1 MNTKEEQ
8 TFADYLLTRRHPQR
22 VADSL
27 DALQTYLQHKRI
39 PVMGD
44 RERTILSKF
53 AGWGCL
59 ARLFDEKLHEKKP
72 PMWELLARD
81 RLKEL
86 LTQDEYADAR
96 STTMNAYPTSPHVI
110 ELMWRFIK
118 NIGFEGG
125 RVVDPGC
132 GISNF
137 LTFCPEDLKPL
148 ITYIGVE
155 IDPVTFGMA
164 KKLHPTASYHLN
176 SFPTWMF
183 PQGQT
188 SLIIGNRP
196 FDDGTLYSLEK
207 PKLTKLALHARC
219 LLKELELLEPG
230 GFSFAI
236 TSTGLMDSPSYRDLR
251 DYISSKAVFLGGLRL
266 PSDTHK
272 DISGT
277 ETSSDLLL
285 FQKRTGNGDE
295 RHFHDWAELSQTEL
309 IGHDG
314 EPLMINEYFRENPRR
329 LVGTSVIS
337 KTLFGNSLG
346 LEWESNKPL
355 LGGISHALDV
365 WGDEVLLNL
374 LNIPVEKPQVIIQP
388 APQEDPIM
396 ATSTT
401 STWQDITIK
410 ASDLG
415 GIEIR
420 FGEKPPSY
428 ISDHMSKNSPFR
440 FTKSNDDP
448 RWWVKQSPEAIE
460 WATAFGKEYGIE
472 FEIPESQDVEPIETT
487 VRAIEPQVVV
497 QVIEPIEPVVAEVKA
512 VEAVVI
518 ELKATPA
525 KKGLFSLFSLDS
537 LIASVEESL
546 NEEAIEAAR
555 LKAKAEAYTNWIRKE
570 VSSEREDLAVARAKL
585 RLLPPETRFSF
596 FTFSLVTVFDI
607 ASAAMMILF
616 GQTAVQYQIPTK
628 FTLLV
633 LKGEYVAEVE
643 IVAFM
648 EQDVKK

>member
-1 MNTKEEQ
+1 MDTKEQ
-8 TFADYLLTRRHPQR
+8 TFADYLLSRRQQQR
-22 VADSL
+22 VEDSIL
-27 DALQTYLQHKRI
+27 AIEVYCHSKLI
-39 PVMGD
+39 PQID
-44 RERTILSKF
+44 ERERTTLSKF

-59 ARLFDEKLHEKKP
+59 TRLFSDKELP
-72 PMWELLARD
+72 RWEESARE
-81 RLKEL
+81 RLKRL

-137 LTFCPEDLKPL
+137 LTFCPDDIKPL
-148 ITYIGVE
+148 ITYMGVE

-164 KKLHPTASYHLN
+164 KKLHPTASYYLN
-176 SFPTWMF
+176 SFPTWIF
-183 PQGQT
+183 PPGQT

-251 DYISSKAVFLGGLRL
+251 NYISSKAVFLGGLRL

-285 FQKRTGNGDE
+285 FQKRTGSEDE
-295 RHFHDWAELSQTEL
+295 RHFHDWAELSETDL
-309 IGHDG
+309 IGHSG
-314 EPLMINEYFRENPRR
+314 QPLMINEYFHNNPRR
-329 LVGTSVIS
+329 LVGTSVVS
-337 KTLFGNSLG
+337 KTLFGDSLG

-374 LNIPVEKPQVIIQP
+374 LDITVDKPQVIIQP
-388 APQEDPIM
+388 TPQEDPIM

-497 QVIEPIEPVVAEVKA
+497 RVVEPIKPVVAEVKP
-512 VEAVVI
+512 VETVVI
-518 ELKATPA
+518 ESKPAT
-525 KKGLFSLFSLDS
+525 KTGLFSFFDD
-537 LIASVEESL
+537 LISSVEES
-546 NEEAIEAAR
+546 ISEAAI
-555 LKAKAEAYTNWIRKE
+555 LAAQLKAEAEKHTAWIETELLYQKIKLATADDERKQ
-570 VSSEREDLAVARAKL
+570 
-585 RLLPPETRFSF
+585 LPPETRFGMPMHNF
-596 FTFSLVTVFDI
+596 MAYLDF
-607 ASAAMMILF
+607 AAAAMMIRF
-616 GQTAVQYQIPTK
+616 EQFAVQSKIPMK
-628 FTLLV
+628 FAV
-633 LKGEYVAEVE
+633 AVFKGEYVAESE

>member
-1 MNTKEEQ
+1 METQEQ
-8 TFADYLLTRRHPQR
+8 TFADYLLSRRHSQR

-27 DALQTYLQHKRI
+27 DALQVYLQHKLI

-59 ARLFDEKLHEKKP
+59 ARLFDEELHEKKDVP
-72 PMWELLARD
+72 RRELLARD

-86 LTQDEYADAR
+86 LTKDEYEDAR

-148 ITYIGVE
+148 ITYMGVE

-176 SFPTWMF
+176 SFPTWIF
-183 PQGQT
+183 PPGQT

-196 FDDGTLYSLEK
+196 FDDGTLFSLEK

-219 LLKELELLEPG
+219 LLKELDLLEPG

-236 TSTGLMDSPSYRDLR
+236 TSTGLMDSASYKSLR
-251 DYISSKAVFLGGLRL
+251 EHISSRAVFLGGLRL

-272 DISGT
+272 GISGT
-277 ETSSDLLL
+277 ETTSDLLL
-285 FQKRTGNGDE
+285 FQKRLNKSDDRE
-295 RHFHDWAELSQTEL
+295 FHNWHELSQSGL
-309 IGHDG
+309 IGHSRQ
-314 EPLMINEYFRENPRR
+314 PVMINDYFRDNPNR
-329 LVGTSVIS
+329 LVGSPCLS
-337 KTLFGNSLG
+337 KTLFGDSFG
-346 LEWESNKPL
+346 LDWENNEPL
-355 LGGISHALDV
+355 LGGISHALDR

-374 LNIPVEKPQVIIQP
+374 LDISVEKPQAIRPSIQLT
-388 APQEDPIM
+388 PQEDTIM
-396 ATSTT
+396 TTSTA

-410 ASDLG
+410 ASEVG

-420 FGEKPPSY
+420 FGDRPPSY
-428 ISDHMSKNSPFR
+428 VCTHLSKNSFH
-440 FTKSNDDP
+440 FTKNGDDP
-448 RWWVKQSPEAIE
+448 RWWVRKSDEA
-460 WATAFGKEYGIE
+460 WAWAKAFGEEHGVE
-472 FEIPESQDVEPIETT
+472 VEIPESQDVEPIEAT

-497 QVIEPIEPVVAEVKA
+497 RVVEPIELVVAEVKP
-512 VEAVVI
+512 VEPVVTQS
-518 ELKATPA
+518 KPTT
-525 KKGLFSLFSLDS
+525 KKSLFSLSNWDS
-537 LIASVEESL
+537 FIESVKESVTEESRRTAKLKADVALQLKGFAVLRKSFMLLDTEDRFDLSMLGFVCYLDTTAAAIMLAFESLAIHHEVTTEETLALIA
-546 NEEAIEAAR
+546 
-555 LKAKAEAYTNWIRKE
+555 
-570 VSSEREDLAVARAKL
+570 
-585 RLLPPETRFSF
+585 
-596 FTFSLVTVFDI
+596 
-607 ASAAMMILF
+607 
-616 GQTAVQYQIPTK
+616 GQP
-628 FTLLV
+628 
-633 LKGEYVAEVE
+633 
-643 IVAFM
+643 
-648 EQDVKK
+648 VKKR